1 MVCGRRYFRS
11 GNRTRLV
18 TVSLFL
24 LLVAVQGLAQDPEP
38 VAAVVSPQRVRE
50 GERVLIGVELPAID
64 ASLFTV
70 VEPAYPPGL
79 RRVAGVQVVSRG
91 AGPTGPR
98 ATSAQIELQ
107 AIEAG
112 RWIFPPI
119 AFETPSGRFATE
131 PLLVEVSLRD
141 NLERI
146 PFELQWRVH
155 RDPVLEGQSVAVT
168 LEMVN
173 VTEFTFPESISVQP
187 PTGALFE
194 EAQGIGAI
202 SASRFGTVELFR
214 FPVASFLVTPS
225 AAGSIVLPAAEIQAL
240 GFTRRAPA
248 LTVPVRPL
256 PEGARETGAI
266 GEFAVSA
273 ALAAREIGMDETLEL
288 VVRVAGTGNLGF
300 LQFPDLRFDGFVVAD
315 TVTEDR
321 FVAGPGGYT
330 GERIRTVSLRPTG
343 TGSFRIELDAFRWLE
358 PESMEIRRQ
367 AAQSF
372 GVRVLEDAPQADALT
387 PELPALLSADELRRV
402 ANLDLYRRSG
412 TYLTLMPV
420 AIMIAVVTFV
430 RRRRREKIALFSL
443 VALLGLAL
451 PVPGP
456 PSEAV
461 EAVSAS
467 FEAGEYESAWQTA
480 IALTEEWPDH
490 PGLLYNAAITAYASE
505 RPAQAVYLLRTALV
519 LRPVFRQA
527 HQALDFVESARGL
540 NRQFSRPRT
549 VHPDGPLLAM
559 ILLWYLVAVLIV
571 VPRKRRSARY
581 AIAVIVTSLTVLIA
595 IGGFAYALHQRIQPM
610 AVVGEREAGLRRIPE
625 EAAQTWLMLD
635 PGTAVLP
642 LTTRDEFVL
651 IRTGYGIDGWIPM
664 DQLLQRER

>member
-18 TVSLFL
+18 TVALLL
-24 LLVAVQGLAQDPEP
+24 LLVAAQGLAEDPEP
-38 VAAVVSPQRVRE
+38 LVAVVSPQRVRE
-50 GERVLIGVELPAID
+50 GERILIGVELPPTD
-64 ASLFTV
+64 ASLV
-70 VEPAYPPGL
+70 RVEEPAYPAGV
-79 RRVAGVQVVSRG
+79 RRATGVQVVSRG
-91 AGPTGPR
+91 GGPTGPR

-107 AIEAG
+107 AIQAG
-112 RWIFPPI
+112 RWIIPPI
-119 AFETPSGRFATE
+119 GFETPSGRFITE
-131 PLLVEVSLRD
+131 HLLVEISLRD
-141 NLERI
+141 NIERI

-194 EAQGIGAI
+194 EAQGIGEI
-202 SASRFGTVELFR
+202 SASMFGTVELFR
-214 FPVASFLVTPS
+214 FPVASFLLTPS

-248 LTVPVRPL
+248 ITVPVRSL
-256 PEGARETGAI
+256 PEGAQETGAV
-266 GEFAVSA
+266 GNFSFSA
-273 ALAAREIGMDETLEL
+273 ELTTREIGMDETAEL

-300 LQFPDLRFDGFVVAD
+300 LQFPDLRTEGFVVAD

-321 FVAGPGGYT
+321 FVAGPSGFT
-330 GERIRTVSLRPTG
+330 GERVRTVSLRPTG
-343 TGSFRIELDAFRWLE
+343 TGSFRIEVDAFSWLD
-358 PESMEIRRQ
+358 PESMAIRRQ
-367 AAQSF
+367 PAQNF
-372 GVRVLEDAPQADALT
+372 VVRVLEDAPQVDA
-387 PELPALLSADELRRV
+387 PERDLPALLSADEVRRV
-402 ANLDLYRRSG
+402 ANLDLFRRLG
-412 TYLTLMPV
+412 TYLSLTPV
-420 AIMIAVVTFV
+420 AILIVVVTFV

-443 VALLGLAL
+443 VALLGFAL
-451 PVPGP
+451 PIPGP
-456 PSEAV
+456 PSDAV
-461 EAVSAS
+461 DAVDAA
-467 FEAGEYESAWQTA
+467 FAVGEYESAWQAA
-480 IALTEEWPDH
+480 ITLTEEWPDH
-490 PGLLYNAAITAYASE
+490 PGLMYNAAITAFASE
-505 RPAQAVYLLRTALV
+505 RPAQSVYLLRTALV
-519 LRPVFRQA
+519 LRPVFRHA
-527 HQALDFVESARGL
+527 HHALDFVESARGL

-549 VHPDGPLLAM
+549 VHPDGPLLAV

-581 AIAVIVTSLTVLIA
+581 AIAVIVTALMLLVA
-595 IGGFAYALHQRIQPM
+595 IGGFAYALHQRNQAI

-625 EAAQTWLMLD
+625 QGAQTWLTLD

-664 DQLLQRER
+664 DQLLQREQ